1 MPYVQRWN
9 ERVAVHHAQ
18 SLRAQGGVEQKD
30 FWAPLAASFHS
41 DPRRTDDPV
50 LERLARDVRPDW
62 TVMDVGGGAGRYA
75 LPLALRCRHVTVVEP
90 SESMVKA
97 LREAASDSGIHNLS
111 IVQDQWE
118 EARVGPADMVL
129 CSHVLY
135 GVPDVQRFVQKL
147 DSHARRLVLVLLF
160 MESPQSHLSPLWKR
174 VHGEER
180 IDLPGMRDL
189 LPVLW
194 ELGIYPDLEM
204 LEESD
209 SPPFDSHD
217 TALERLRQR
226 LYVKP
231 GTVADR
237 RLAQAMEELLEETP
251 NGFTVKGARPRR
263 LALASWR
270 RD

>member
-9 ERVAVHHAQ
+9 ERVAAHHAQ
-18 SLRAQGGVEQKD
+18 SIRAQGGVEQKD
-30 FWAPLAASFHS
+30 FWAPLAGHFRD

-50 LERLARDVRPDW
+50 LERLARDIRPDW
-62 TVMDVGGGAGRYA
+62 TVIDVGGGGGRYA

-90 SESMVKA
+90 SESMVKV
-97 LREAASDSGIHNLS
+97 LREAASEAGIHNLS

-118 EARVGPADMVL
+118 EARVGQADMVL

-135 GVPDVQRFVQKL
+135 GVPEVQRFVQKL
-147 DSHARRLVLVLLF
+147 DSHARRLVQVLMF

-174 VHGEER
+174 VHGEDR

-194 ELGIYPDLEM
+194 ELDIYPDLEM
-204 LEESD
+204 LEVSD
-209 SPPFDSHD
+209 SLAFDSHD
-217 TALERLRQR
+217 MALERLRQR
-226 LYVKP
+226 LYVQP
-231 GTVADR
+231 GTVQDQ
-237 RLAQAMEELLEETP
+237 RLAQAMVELLEETP
-251 NGFTVKGARPRR
+251 DGLVVKGARPRR